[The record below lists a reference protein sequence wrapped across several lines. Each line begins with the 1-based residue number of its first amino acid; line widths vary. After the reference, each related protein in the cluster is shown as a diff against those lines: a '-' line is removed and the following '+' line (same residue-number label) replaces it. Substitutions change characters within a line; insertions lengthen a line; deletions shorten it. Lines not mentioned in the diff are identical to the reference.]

1 MKKVIGLTG
10 GVASGKSAV
19 AKFFQ
24 KQGADV
30 IKADL
35 IGHVIQQNQA
45 TIEEITAEFGDVLD
59 IYGRISRKKLGN
71 IVFNDPSKLKKL
83 NEIMHP
89 KMKKLMKKFIEDS
102 EAEIVILEMAILFE
116 AGFDDLCDEVVVV
129 YADETVQ
136 LARLAYRDISEE
148 KAHNIIDSQM
158 DVKEKIKLANY
169 VIQNNS
175 TIYNLKNKVRH
186 LYEYL
191 IKEK

>member
-1 MKKVIGLTG
+1 
-10 GVASGKSAV
+10 
-19 AKFFQ
+19 
-24 KQGADV
+24 
-30 IKADL
+30 
-35 IGHVIQQNQA
+35 
-45 TIEEITAEFGDVLD
+45 
-59 IYGRISRKKLGN
+59 
-71 IVFNDPSKLKKL
+71 
-83 NEIMHP
+83 
-89 KMKKLMKKFIEDS
+89 MKKLMKKFIEDS